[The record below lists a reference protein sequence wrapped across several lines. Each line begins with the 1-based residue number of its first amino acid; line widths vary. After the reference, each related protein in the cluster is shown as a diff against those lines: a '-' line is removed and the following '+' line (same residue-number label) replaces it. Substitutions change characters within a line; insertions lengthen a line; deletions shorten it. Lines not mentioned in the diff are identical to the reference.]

1 MLSNIEEIE
10 LNKLVEDKIELGDQ
24 LQKRFEPFIH
34 IEGAIKIQK
43 KISRELKY
51 LEKVCSALRAKIC
64 ECAITSWNVLVCLG
78 QMFRKNSIQQC
89 AV

>member
-1 MLSNIEEIE
+1 MLSSVEEIE
-10 LNKLVEDKIELGDQ
+10 LIKMVEDKIELGDQ

-51 LEKVCSALRAKIC
+51 LEKVCVR
-64 ECAITSWNVLVCLG
+64 LV
-78 QMFRKNSIQQC
+78 NI
-89 AV
+89 V